1 MIFVNFYTGIKSFA
15 TNENTVLKWCL
26 NRAEQLKNTTAL
38 KEMCGVGMDPGMY
51 KSMRP
56 SRITKLERDVQKTLR
71 FLVEDYINPFG
82 LEVENEYLVCLSSG
96 EPVSDEIVDSI
107 LSLPRQGIMLLLKSV
122 SNWEPYHFTIPLK
135 SIVFFNRCFNSVF

>member
-107 LSLPRQGIMLLLKSV
+107 LSLPRQGIILLLKSV
-122 SNWEPYHFTIPLK
+122 SN
-135 SIVFFNRCFNSVF
+135 

>member
-107 LSLPRQGIMLLLKSV
+107 LPLPRQGIILLLKSV
-122 SNWEPYHFTIPLK
+122 SNWKPYHFTIPLK

>member
-107 LSLPRQGIMLLLKSV
+107 LSLPRQGRIHLLKSV
-122 SNWEPYHFTIPLK
+122 SNWEPCHFKIGV
-135 SIVFFNRCFNSVF
+135 SIVFFQ

>member
-1 MIFVNFYTGIKSFA
+1 MIFVNFYIGIKSFA

-107 LSLPRQGIMLLLKSV
+107 LSLPRQGIILLLKSV

>member
-107 LSLPRQGIMLLLKSV
+107 LSLARQGIILLLKSV
-122 SNWEPYHFTIPLK
+122 SNWEPYHFIIPLK

>member
-1 MIFVNFYTGIKSFA
+1 M
-15 TNENTVLKWCL
+15 
-26 NRAEQLKNTTAL
+26 
-38 KEMCGVGMDPGMY
+38 
-51 KSMRP
+51 
-56 SRITKLERDVQKTLR
+56 QKTLR

-107 LSLPRQGIMLLLKSV
+107 LSLPRQGIILLLKSV

>member
-51 KSMRP
+51 KPMRP

-107 LSLPRQGIMLLLKSV
+107 LSLPRQGIILLLKSV

>member
-107 LSLPRQGIMLLLKSV
+107 LSLPRQGRILLLKSV
-122 SNWEPYHFTIPLK
+122 SNWEPCHFKIGV
-135 SIVFFNRCFNSVF
+135 SIVFFQ

>member
-15 TNENTVLKWCL
+15 TNKNAVLKWCL
-26 NRAEQLKNTTAL
+26 NRAAQSKNTTAL
-38 KEMCGVGMDPGMY
+38 KEMCGVEMNPGMY
-51 KSMRP
+51 KPMRP
-56 SRITKLERDVQKTLR
+56 SQITKLERDVQDILR
-71 FLVEDYINPFG
+71 VLVEIYINSFG

-107 LSLPRQGIMLLLKSV
+107 LSLPRQGIILLLKSV

-135 SIVFFNRCFNSVF
+135 SSVFQSVFQ

>member
-56 SRITKLERDVQKTLR
+56 S
-71 FLVEDYINPFG
+71 
-82 LEVENEYLVCLSSG
+82 
-96 EPVSDEIVDSI
+96 
-107 LSLPRQGIMLLLKSV
+107 
-122 SNWEPYHFTIPLK
+122 
-135 SIVFFNRCFNSVF
+135 

>member
-96 EPVSDEIVDSI
+96 ETVSDEIVDSI
-107 LSLPRQGIMLLLKSV
+107 LSLPRQGIILLLKSV

>member
-1 MIFVNFYTGIKSFA
+1 MIFVNFYIGIKSFA

-107 LSLPRQGIMLLLKSV
+107 LSLPRQGIILLSKSV

>member
-107 LSLPRQGIMLLLKSV
+107 LPLPRQGIILLLKSV

>member
-107 LSLPRQGIMLLLKSV
+107 LSLPRQGIILLLKSV